1 MVKILNSSGGHT
13 LITSFSLITRMLFL
27 HKTNLSRLANN
38 AANFATSAGRQQQAK
53 TAILMLNMG
62 GPQHTDQVHDYLL
75 RIMTDRDMIQL
86 PVQSRLGPWIAQRRT
101 PEVQKKYKE
110 IGGGSPILKWTE
122 LQGQLMCEQL
132 DKVSP
137 ATAPHK
143 HYVGFRYVNPL
154 TEDTLAKIESDK
166 PERVVLFS
174 QYPQYSCATSGS
186 SFNSIFSHYRDNSL
200 PTNIKWSIIDR
211 WGTHPL
217 LIKTFAQRI
226 REELAKFVETK
237 RNDVVILFTAHSLPL
252 KAVNRGDAYP
262 SEIGASVHMVMQEL
276 GQSNPYSLAW
286 QSKVGPLPWLAPAT
300 DDAIKG
306 YVKQGRKNFIL
317 VPIAFV
323 NEHIET
329 LHELD
334 IEYCDELA
342 KDVGVEEIRRA
353 AAPNDHPLFI
363 EALSSIVAD
372 HLKSTQPV
380 NPKFLMRCPMCTNP
394 RCRESKKWYQQLCS
408 H

>member
-1 MVKILNSSGGHT
+1 MFSVNGKQ
-13 LITSFSLITRMLFL
+13 LIGFAKAGINIAKFSAVAM
-27 HKTNLSRLANN
+27 KENV
-38 AANFATSAGRQQQAK
+38 K

-62 GPQHTDQVHDYLL
+62 GPQTTDQVPNYLL

-86 PVQSRLGPWIAQRRT
+86 PVQSRLGPWIAQRRA
-101 PEVQKKYKE
+101 PEVQKKYQQ

-122 LQGQLMCEQL
+122 LQGNLMCKELDQL
-132 DKVSP
+132 SP
-137 ATAPHK
+137 ETAPHK

-154 TEDTLAKIESDK
+154 TENTLQKIE
-166 PERVVLFS
+166 
-174 QYPQYSCATSGS
+174 
-186 SFNSIFSHYRDNSL
+186 NSL
-200 PTNIKWSIIDR
+200 PEHIKWSVIDR
-211 WGTHPL
+211 WGTNPL
-217 LIKTFAQRI
+217 LIQTFADRI
-226 REELAKFVETK
+226 REELKKFSETK
-237 RNDVVILFTAHSLPL
+237 RKNVVILFTAHSLPL
-252 KAVNRGDAYP
+252 KAVNRGDPYP

-276 GQSNPYSLAW
+276 GNTNPYCLAW

-306 YVKQGRKNFIL
+306 YVKQGLKNFIL

-342 KDVGVEEIRRA
+342 KEVGVEEIRRA

-363 EALSSIVAD
+363 KGLSTIVRD
-372 HLKSTQPV
+372 HLRQQQTV
-380 NPKFLMRCPMCTNP
+380 NPKFLMRCPMCTNS
-394 RCRESKKWYQQLCS
+394 RCRDSKRWYEKICTY
-408 H
+408 